1 MVQHVSWVT
10 LKGDINQH
18 RSSSDLTAT
27 APLRREMPLGMT
39 ASHIRSVSLCLP
51 GLALAA
57 WCTLFTSASAQTE
70 DPWAGIAP
78 PEQQEQAVPEE
89 DASSGDTAVTTEAT
103 AAPADI
109 DWEALNADFAA
120 LTSKQAKLNQKKSK
134 VATADP
140 WSWTRSN
147 NPDGSAAVAIKQPIT
162 PFWDTRVGAD
172 LNVSTQMPTTSWQA
186 LYQKIENQS
195 SQSSGSAW
203 AAMTAPGLGFI
214 WDKTAIEARTDPTQD
229 QSKFGTTLSKSLPL
243 WSDQYSLT
251 LQNGY
256 NVTQQALVPV
266 FGLGHTVRTYEL
278 DQSAKINFAGTGTSL
293 IAGQTHS
300 TADDKWLRRIGAEQK
315 LFGGV
320 SVTGT
325 VSETPEG
332 VPNGSLTAGF
342 RHTW

>member
-1 MVQHVSWVT
+1 
-10 LKGDINQH
+10 
-18 RSSSDLTAT
+18 
-27 APLRREMPLGMT
+27 MPLGMT
-39 ASHIRSVSLCLP
+39 VLSIRSLSLRRLP
-51 GLALAA
+51 AIALAA
-57 WCTLFTSASAQTE
+57 FCGMSTSAPAQTP
-70 DPWAGIAP
+70 DPWASITATQQQDPTP
-78 PEQQEQAVPEE
+78 PED
-89 DASSGDTAVTTEAT
+89 DASPDGGSATKEA

-109 DWEALNADFAA
+109 DWEALNTDFAT
-120 LTSKQAKLNQKKSK
+120 LTSKQAKLRQQKSA

-140 WSWTRSN
+140 WSWTRSDN
-147 NPDGSAAVAIKQPIT
+147 SNGSAAVAIKQPIT

-172 LNVSTQMPTTSWQA
+172 LNVATQMPTTSWQA

-203 AAMTAPGLGFI
+203 AAMTAPGLGFV

-229 QSKFGTTLSKSLPL
+229 HSKFGTTLSKSLPL

-256 NVTQQALVPV
+256 NVTQQAMVPV
-266 FGLGHTVRTYEL
+266 IGLGHTVRTYEL
-278 DQSAKINFAGTGTSL
+278 DQTAKVSFAETGTSL

-300 TADDKWLRRIGAEQK
+300 TADDKWLRRIGAEQR

-325 VSETPEG
+325 ISQTPDG
-332 VPNGSLTAGF
+332 LPNSSLTAGF
-342 RHTW
+342 KHSW

>member
-1 MVQHVSWVT
+1 
-10 LKGDINQH
+10 
-18 RSSSDLTAT
+18 
-27 APLRREMPLGMT
+27 MPLGMT
-39 ASHIRSVSLCLP
+39 APHIRSLSLRLP
-51 GLALAA
+51 AIALAA
-57 WCTLFTSASAQTE
+57 WCSVFTPASAQTG

-78 PEQQEQAVPEE
+78 PQQEDQ
-89 DASSGDTAVTTEAT
+89 ASSEEKASDETSPAIET
-103 AAPADI
+103 AAPDI

-120 LTSKQAKLNQKKSK
+120 IASKQAKLKQQKSA
-134 VATADP
+134 VTNADP

-147 NPDGSAAVAIKQPIT
+147 NPNGSAAVAIKQPIM

-172 LNVSTQMPTTSWQA
+172 LNVATQMPTTSWQA

-256 NVTQQALVPV
+256 NVTQQALVPG
-266 FGLGHTVRTYEL
+266 FGLGHTARTYEL
-278 DQSAKINFAGTGTSL
+278 DQTAKVSFAGSGTSL

-300 TADDKWLRRIGAEQK
+300 TADDKWLRRIGAEQQ

-325 VSETPEG
+325 ISQTPEG
-332 VPNGSLTAGF
+332 IPNSSLTAGF
-342 RHTW
+342 KRSW

>member
-1 MVQHVSWVT
+1 
-10 LKGDINQH
+10 
-18 RSSSDLTAT
+18 
-27 APLRREMPLGMT
+27 MPLGMT
-39 ASHIRSVSLCLP
+39 ASHIRSLSLRLP
-51 GLALAA
+51 AMALAV
-57 WCTLFTSASAQTE
+57 WCGILTSAPAQAD

-78 PEQQEQAVPEE
+78 PEQQEQVSPEE
-89 DASSGDTAVTTEAT
+89 TDPSPDTSASIQSVT
-103 AAPADI
+103 PDI
-109 DWEALNADFAA
+109 DWEALNADFAN
-120 LTSKQAKLNQKKSK
+120 LTSKQAKLKQQKSAAL
-134 VATADP
+134 ATTDP

-147 NPDGSAAVAIKQPIT
+147 NADGSAAVAIKQPIT

-172 LNVSTQMPTTSWQA
+172 LNVATQMPTTSWQA

-266 FGLGHTVRTYEL
+266 FGAGHSVRTYEL
-278 DQSAKINFAGTGTSL
+278 DQSAKVSFAGTGTSL

-300 TADDKWLRRIGAEQK
+300 TADDKWLRRIGAEQQ

-325 VSETPEG
+325 ISQTPEG
-332 VPNGSLTAGF
+332 IPNSSLTAGF
-342 RHTW
+342 KRSW

>member
-1 MVQHVSWVT
+1 
-10 LKGDINQH
+10 
-18 RSSSDLTAT
+18 
-27 APLRREMPLGMT
+27 MT
-39 ASHIRSVSLCLP
+39 TPQIRSLSLSLP
-51 GLALAA
+51 GLVLAA
-57 WCTLFTSASAQTE
+57 WCGLFTSASAQTD
-70 DPWAGIAP
+70 DPWAGITAS
-78 PEQQEQAVPEE
+78 EQQEQATPDEQT
-89 DASSGDTAVTTEAT
+89 SSSDTSAAIETTT
-103 AAPADI
+103 PDI
-109 DWEALNADFAA
+109 DWEALNANFAA
-120 LTSKQAKLNQKKSK
+120 LTSKQAKLKEKKSA

-147 NPDGSAAVAIKQPIT
+147 NPDGSAAVAIKQPIS

-172 LNVSTQMPTTSWQA
+172 LNVTTQMPTTSWQA
-186 LYQKIENQS
+186 LYQKVENQS

-266 FGLGHTVRTYEL
+266 FGLSHSVRTYEL
-278 DQSAKINFAGTGTSL
+278 DQTAKISFAGTGTSL

-300 TADDKWLRRIGAEQK
+300 TADDKWLRRIGAEQQ

-325 VSETPEG
+325 VSETPDG
-332 VPNGSLTAGF
+332 IPNSSLTAGF
-342 RHTW
+342 KRTW

>member
-1 MVQHVSWVT
+1 
-10 LKGDINQH
+10 
-18 RSSSDLTAT
+18 
-27 APLRREMPLGMT
+27 MPLGMT
-39 ASHIRSVSLCLP
+39 APHIRLLSLRLP
-51 GLALAA
+51 AIALAA
-57 WCTLFTSASAQTE
+57 WWSIPAFAFAQTE

-78 PEQQEQAVPEE
+78 PQQEEQASPEE
-89 DASSGDTAVTTEAT
+89 NTSSETPAAVET

-120 LTSKQAKLNQKKSK
+120 VASKQAKLKQQQKSS
-134 VATADP
+134 VANADP

-147 NPDGSAAVAIKQPIT
+147 NPDGSAAVAIKQAVT
-162 PFWDTRVGAD
+162 PFWDTHVGAD
-172 LNVSTQMPTTSWQA
+172 LNVATQMPTTSWQA

-229 QSKFGTTLSKSLPL
+229 QSKFGTTMSKSLPL

-278 DQSAKINFAGTGTSL
+278 DQTAKVSFAGTGTSF

-300 TADDKWLRRIGAEQK
+300 TVDDKWLRRIGAEQQ

-325 VSETPEG
+325 ISQTPEG
-332 VPNGSLTAGF
+332 IPNSSLTAGF
-342 RHTW
+342 KRSW

>member
-1 MVQHVSWVT
+1 M
-10 LKGDINQH
+10 
-18 RSSSDLTAT
+18 R
-27 APLRREMPLGMT
+27 P
-39 ASHIRSVSLCLP
+39 
-51 GLALAA
+51 
-57 WCTLFTSASAQTE
+57 
-70 DPWAGIAP
+70 
-78 PEQQEQAVPEE
+78 QQEEQASPEE
-89 DASSGDTAVTTEAT
+89 NTSSET

-120 LTSKQAKLNQKKSK
+120 VTSKQAKLKQQQKPAA
-134 VATADP
+134 ATADP

-147 NPDGSAAVAIKQPIT
+147 NPDGSAAVAIKQPVT

-172 LNVSTQMPTTSWQA
+172 LNVATQMPTTSWQA

-278 DQSAKINFAGTGTSL
+278 DQSAKVSFAGTGTSL

-300 TADDKWLRRIGAEQK
+300 TTDDKWLRRIGAEQQ

-325 VSETPEG
+325 ISQTRKASP
-332 VPNGSLTAGF
+332 TAA
-342 RHTW
+342 

>member
-1 MVQHVSWVT
+1 
-10 LKGDINQH
+10 
-18 RSSSDLTAT
+18 
-27 APLRREMPLGMT
+27 MPLGMT
-39 ASHIRSVSLCLP
+39 TLHTRSLSLILP
-51 GLALAA
+51 GIVLAV
-57 WCTLFTSASAQTE
+57 WCSLVGSASAQTQ
-70 DPWAGIAP
+70 DPWAGVTP
-78 PEQQEQAVPEE
+78 PEQQEQVSPDEASPEQT
-89 DASSGDTAVTTEAT
+89 SSEEKAPSDGTVTTNEAST
-103 AAPADI
+103 ANEIAAPADV

-120 LTSKQAKLNQKKSK
+120 QTSKQAKLSQKKSA
-134 VATADP
+134 VTTADP

-172 LNVSTQMPTTSWQA
+172 LNVATQVPTTSWQA

-203 AAMTAPGLGFI
+203 AAMTAPGLGFM
-214 WDKTAIEARTDPTQD
+214 WDKTAIEARTDPTQE
-229 QSKFGTTLSKSLPL
+229 QSKFGTTISKSLPL

-256 NVTQQALVPV
+256 NVTEQTLVPV

-278 DQSAKINFAGTGTSL
+278 DQTAKISFAETGTSL

-300 TADDKWLRRIGAEQK
+300 TADDKWLRRIGAEQQ

-320 SVTGT
+320 SVSGT

-332 VPNGSLTAGF
+332 VPNSSLTAGF
-342 RHTW
+342 KRSW

>member
-1 MVQHVSWVT
+1 
-10 LKGDINQH
+10 
-18 RSSSDLTAT
+18 
-27 APLRREMPLGMT
+27 MPQGMT
-39 ASHIRSVSLCLP
+39 APQIRSLSLRLP
-51 GLALAA
+51 GIALAA
-57 WCTLFTSASAQTE
+57 WCSVCVLTPAAAQTA
-70 DPWAGIAP
+70 DPWAAITATQTP
-78 PEQQEQAVPEE
+78 PSPD
-89 DASSGDTAVTTEAT
+89 DATSSDDPAHETASVSKETTDPVSKEAT
-103 AAPADI
+103 DPADI
-109 DWEALNADFAA
+109 DWSALDTDPAT
-120 LTSKQAKLNQKKSK
+120 LSGRQAKLNQKKAAAA
-134 VATADP
+134 VANVTP

-147 NPDGSAAVAIKQPIT
+147 NPDGSAAVAIKQPVI

-172 LNVSTQMPTTSWQA
+172 LNVATQMPTTSGQA

-266 FGLGHTVRTYEL
+266 FGLGHSVRSYEL
-278 DQSAKINFAGTGTSL
+278 DQTAKISFAETGTSL

-300 TADDKWLRRIGAEQK
+300 TTDDKWLRRIGAEQQI
-315 LFGGV
+315 FGGV
-320 SVTGT
+320 SVTGAI
-325 VSETPEG
+325 SQTPEG
-332 VPNGSLTAGF
+332 VANGSLTAGF
-342 RHTW
+342 KHSW

>member
-1 MVQHVSWVT
+1 
-10 LKGDINQH
+10 
-18 RSSSDLTAT
+18 
-27 APLRREMPLGMT
+27 MPLGMT
-39 ASHIRSVSLCLP
+39 ASHTRSSSLRL
-51 GLALAA
+51 LAMALAV
-57 WCTLFTSASAQTE
+57 WCGMLTCAPAQAD

-78 PEQQEQAVPEE
+78 PEQQEHAPPEE
-89 DASSGDTAVTTEAT
+89 KDTSSAAIETVT
-103 AAPADI
+103 PDI

-120 LTSKQAKLNQKKSK
+120 ITSKQAKLKHKKPSLT
-134 VATADP
+134 AADP

-172 LNVSTQMPTTSWQA
+172 LNVATQMPTTSWQA

-266 FGLGHTVRTYEL
+266 FGVGHSVRTYEL
-278 DQSAKINFAGTGTSL
+278 DQSAKVSFAGTGTSL

-300 TADDKWLRRIGAEQK
+300 TADDKWLRRIGAEQQ

-325 VSETPEG
+325 ISQTPEG
-332 VPNGSLTAGF
+332 IPNSSLTAGF
-342 RHTW
+342 KRSW

>member
-1 MVQHVSWVT
+1 
-10 LKGDINQH
+10 
-18 RSSSDLTAT
+18 
-27 APLRREMPLGMT
+27 MPLGMT
-39 ASHIRSVSLCLP
+39 ALQIRSLSLRLP
-51 GLALAA
+51 AIALAA
-57 WCTLFTSASAQTE
+57 WCGMVLSASAQTE
-70 DPWAGIAP
+70 DPWAGITAS
-78 PEQQEQAVPEE
+78 QRQEQASPGEGPSPGE
-89 DASSGDTAVTTEAT
+89 TSAANET

-120 LTSKQAKLNQKKSK
+120 VTSKQAKLKQKKSA
-134 VATADP
+134 VPIGDP

-147 NPDGSAAVAIKQPIT
+147 NPDGSSSVAIKQPIT

-172 LNVSTQMPTTSWQA
+172 LNVTTQMPTTSWQA

-243 WSDQYSLT
+243 WTDQYSLT

-256 NVTQQALVPV
+256 NVTQQTLIPV

-278 DQSAKINFAGTGTSL
+278 DQTAKISFAATGTSL

-332 VPNGSLTAGF
+332 IPNSSLTAGF
-342 RHTW
+342 KRSW